1 MLPLFLQCMWNYSAE
16 ETTIRVLLKKKK
28 RKGLFLYLFTPIIN
42 IYTET

>member
-1 MLPLFLQCMWNYSAE
+1 MLPLFLQCMWNSSAE

-28 RKGLFLYLFTPIIN
+28 KRPFFIFIYPIIN